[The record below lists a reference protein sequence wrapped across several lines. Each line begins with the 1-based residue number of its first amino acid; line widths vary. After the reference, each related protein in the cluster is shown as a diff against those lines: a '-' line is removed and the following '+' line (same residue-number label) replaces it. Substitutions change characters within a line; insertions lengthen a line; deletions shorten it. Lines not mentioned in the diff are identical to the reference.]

1 LKDLRHIIIS
11 LARIW
16 SGPALTVI
24 FTAHSFAALP
34 PKYSVFIGQDTVP
47 KKNKP
52 SHSFNRYFN
61 VLTDSQQRDSLLV
74 KLSRQNEAGP
84 VPDSV
89 LWKQRQNKFSPYKG
103 RVIRNIYYNRL
114 KVFGTQIEDTTVSTS
129 MKLIHFANKL
139 HLNTKEWMLRQSLFF
154 GENDTVNAFKMVENE
169 RYLRNLPF
177 MQDARLYI
185 INTYQSLDSVD
196 IMVVTKDLF
205 EYGGAV
211 SDLSLT
217 SFAANVYNNNLFGAG
232 QRVLLGLQWNSVY
245 RPQWRTEISYN
256 KYNLGGSFADI
267 SFGYSG
273 LNDHGSIDTGVY
285 EHSYFISVN
294 RPLYSSWAKFT
305 GGLSLAYNQSLNIYS
320 FPDTVFRKY
329 EYRIMDVWGGY
340 NFRTQFK
347 NNGIITDK
355 PNLAIELRQYN
366 LAFVNTPKQPIFSKN
381 PNYNDHHFTLS
392 KLVFFRQEF
401 IKTNYFFGFGRTED
415 IPVGYN
421 ASVSAGLEDWVGIR
435 RNYAA
440 VEGQKFWLTRR
451 QDLFNT
457 SFGIGSFWQGGN
469 SEDAVIHVETD
480 YYSRLL
486 SFKNE
491 RLREFFRGDYLTS
504 PNPLLYKPVNINR
517 ENGILG
523 YRNGSVNG
531 FQRLNLSSQ
540 TIYYSHVSVYGF
552 KFNFFTLLQASLLAD
567 KHENIFKGPLY
578 SGLGGGLQ
586 IKNENLSFNTLQV
599 SAMYLPVTT
608 PGIKT
613 LYFEITTIA
622 DLRFSIFALQA
633 PAFLSFR

>member
-1 LKDLRHIIIS
+1 LKIPRHIIIS
-11 LARIW
+11 LGRCW
-16 SGPALTVI
+16 FCLALSAI
-24 FTAHSFAALP
+24 FTNGNYAAP
-34 PKYSVFIGQDTVP
+34 PLNNSVFIEKDTVP

-52 SHSFNRYFN
+52 SRSFNKYFN
-61 VLTDSQQRDSLLV
+61 VLTDSQQRDSFLV

-84 VPDSV
+84 VPDSI
-89 LWKQRQNKFSPYKG
+89 LWKQRQNNFSPYKG
-103 RVIRNIYYNRL
+103 RVIRYIYYNRL

-139 HLNTKEWMLRQSLFF
+139 HLNTKEWMIRQSLFF
-154 GENDTVNAFKMVENE
+154 RENDTVNAFKMVENE

-177 MQDARLYI
+177 IQDARLYI

-217 SFAANVYNNNLFGAG
+217 SFAANVFNNNLFGAG
-232 QRVLLGLQWNSVY
+232 QRVLLGLQWNSLF
-245 RPQWRTEISYN
+245 RPQWRTEVSYN
-256 KYNLGGSFADI
+256 KYNLGSSFADI

-294 RPLYSSWAKFT
+294 RPLFSSWAKFT
-305 GGLSLAYNQSLNIYS
+305 GGLTLAYNKSLNIYS

-347 NNGIITDK
+347 NNGLITDK

-366 LAFVNTPKQPIFSKN
+366 LGFVKTPRDTLFFKN

-421 ASVSAGLEDWVGIR
+421 ASLSAGMEEWVGLR
-435 RNYAA
+435 RNYTAI
-440 VEGQKFWLTRR
+440 EGQKFWLTKK

-457 SFGIGSFWQGGN
+457 SFGIGSFWDRGY
-469 SEDAVIHVETD
+469 SEDAVIHIQTD

-486 SFKNE
+486 SFKKE
-491 RLREFFRGDYLTS
+491 RVREFFHGDFLIS
-504 PNPLLYKPVNINR
+504 PNPILYKPVNINR

-523 YRNGSVNG
+523 YRNSTVNG

-540 TIYYSHVSVYGF
+540 TIYYSHVSLYGF

-567 KHENIFKGPLY
+567 KHESIFKGPLY
-578 SGLGGGLQ
+578 SGLGGGCQ
-586 IKNENLSFNTLQV
+586 IKNENLSFNTLQI
-599 SAMYLPVTT
+599 SGMYLPVTA
-608 PGIKT
+608 PGVKSF
-613 LYFEITTIA
+613 YFEITTIA

-633 PAFLSFR
+633 PAFVSFR